1 MYGPAIRI
9 GNFRRK
15 FYSKICF
22 ENELSFKKTN
32 NKKNNKKNPK
42 KMEALKFYYTRKKI
56 SLYLNKH
63 NFSKP
68 IS

>member
-1 MYGPAIRI
+1 M
-9 GNFRRK
+9 NFHLK
-15 FYSKICF
+15 K
-22 ENELSFKKTN
+22 NKQQKKTT
-32 NKKNNKKNPK
+32 KKKPQ